1 MEFDASDIPAGATI
15 VVQEKNKT
23 AYQSGTYADCS
34 AVVAEMGE
42 FEMSADQVKVEETEN
57 GSLLVTNLTDEEI
70 PCVRIFYKFYM
81 EEEEAYVGGITYTA
95 KLTGLSAGG
104 SQTVSPSHYAAGS
117 SRVMMVRTYDSAE

>member
-1 MEFDASDIPAGATI
+1 
-15 VVQEKNKT
+15 
-23 AYQSGTYADCS
+23 
-34 AVVAEMGE
+34 
-42 FEMSADQVKVEETEN
+42 MSADQVKVEETEN